1 MHVSEGWEST
11 EGRYDVLGKR
21 GKGPPPPFLPNNVR
35 GTPELLC
42 CLHVRMCVRSHVDA
56 HTTAKLR
63 PPARV
68 MGSARTR
75 FFTNSCRL
83 RTKMS
88 TMLSEYPTASM
99 EPSPTVGRSPQNRR
113 YSTDTMRKGCTNKR
127 TRHREWEREGTEV

>member
-1 MHVSEGWEST
+1 VHVGEGWEST
-11 EGRYDVLGKR
+11 DGQYDILGKR
-21 GKGPPPPFLPNNVR
+21 GSPHPSPNNVR
-35 GTPELLC
+35 GTPGLLC
-42 CLHVRMCVRSHVDA
+42 CLHVRMWVHSHVDA
-56 HTTAKLR
+56 DTAAKLR

-113 YSTDTMRKGCTNKR
+113 HSTDTMRKGCTNKR